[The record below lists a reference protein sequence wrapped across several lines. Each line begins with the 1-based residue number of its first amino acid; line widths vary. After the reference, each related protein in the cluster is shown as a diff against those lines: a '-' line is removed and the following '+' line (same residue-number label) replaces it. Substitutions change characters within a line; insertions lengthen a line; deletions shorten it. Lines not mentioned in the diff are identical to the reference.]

1 MKCTLWNLEYGQK
14 TDNQGKIKTQTVERE
29 IWQETLKNVKNEK
42 YTLQELEYSEKTEK
56 CGK

>member
-42 YTLQELEYSEKTEK
+42 YTLQ
-56 CGK
+56 